1 MDKASGWMHNLDKE
15 EQEKVDNLVNSIVNK
30 LLHTPV
36 AALKEESSEFS
47 SRDIVATARRLFRL
61 DE

>member
-1 MDKASGWMHNLDKE
+1 MNNLDKE
-15 EQEKVDNLVNSIVNK
+15 EQERVDNLVNSIVNK

-47 SRDIVATARRLFRL
+47 SSDIVATARRLFRL